1 MGNSIDLSLLKN
13 NNKLPKEYFIK
24 GIEKNKNKINK
35 SEEIEEIKKKE
46 NKIEEELLLLK
57 ESDLGEFIYISEN
70 ISEVLYNNISFSF
83 IDLDKFDK
91 NLYKKF
97 YNLYKSEIKNQK
109 DQIKIYNLFENKFL
123 TEQIFSILTED
134 FKEASK
140 PFDQNQII
148 SILTNSL
155 FPLKFYLDNFDKNFL
170 ISTNNFIKV
179 SNEEYKFFP
188 FINGIGE
195 QYESN
200 NNINIFAFIIIDMI
214 CLDENVVL
222 TTQKFYNEKN
232 KNELIKFLFTILRGK
247 LNDGIIN
254 ILIKMLETEEKLKP
268 NLENII
274 EMIKE

>member
-1 MGNSIDLSLLKN
+1 M
-13 NNKLPKEYFIK
+13 
-24 GIEKNKNKINK
+24 
-35 SEEIEEIKKKE
+35 
-46 NKIEEELLLLK
+46 
-57 ESDLGEFIYISEN
+57 
-70 ISEVLYNNISFSF
+70 
-83 IDLDKFDK
+83 
-91 NLYKKF
+91 
-97 YNLYKSEIKNQK
+97 
-109 DQIKIYNLFENKFL
+109 
-123 TEQIFSILTED
+123 
-134 FKEASK
+134 
-140 PFDQNQII
+140 
-148 SILTNSL
+148 TNSL

-232 KNELIKFLFTILRGK
+232 KNELIKFLFPILRGK

>member
-1 MGNSIDLSLLKN
+1 M
-13 NNKLPKEYFIK
+13 
-24 GIEKNKNKINK
+24 
-35 SEEIEEIKKKE
+35 
-46 NKIEEELLLLK
+46 
-57 ESDLGEFIYISEN
+57 
-70 ISEVLYNNISFSF
+70 
-83 IDLDKFDK
+83 
-91 NLYKKF
+91 
-97 YNLYKSEIKNQK
+97 
-109 DQIKIYNLFENKFL
+109 
-123 TEQIFSILTED
+123 
-134 FKEASK
+134 
-140 PFDQNQII
+140 
-148 SILTNSL
+148 TNSL

>member
-97 YNLYKSEIKNQK
+97 YTLYKSEIKNQR

-232 KNELIKFLFTILRGK
+232 KNELIKFLFPILRGK

>member
-1 MGNSIDLSLLKN
+1 MGNSIDLFLLKN

-97 YNLYKSEIKNQK
+97 YTLYKSEIKNQR

-232 KNELIKFLFTILRGK
+232 KNELIKFLFPILRGK